1 MVKSVGGTSAD
12 SPSSSWTGTA
22 GHLADQVVQRD
33 VDGTASRPVTA
44 DRGLHRQV
52 GRVQAGRGGVDLAD
66 GLEEQREDGRHR
78 GRRLAVEP
86 VRVALPHPDD
96 PRVPVVPELDDDRGH
111 AVRGGMVGAGDAER
125 VAQAEVQ
132 DLVGQPQAHLPA
144 FDVSATHGS
153 ASIAARVAAQSR
165 PAPNRTGSSTGSPV
179 SAAVAAMIARA
190 SSSSG

>member
-1 MVKSVGGTSAD
+1 MARSA
-12 SPSSSWTGTA
+12 A
-22 GHLADQVVQRD
+22 C
-33 VDGTASRPVTA
+33 RP
-44 DRGLHRQV
+44 
-52 GRVQAGRGGVDLAD
+52 GRGRVDLAD
-66 GLEEQREDGRHR
+66 GVEEQREDGRHR

-96 PRVPVVPELDDDRGH
+96 PRVPVVPELHDDGGH
-111 AVRGGMVGAGDAER
+111 AVRGGMVGAGDPER

-132 DLVGQPQAHLPA
+132 DLVGQPEAHVPA

-165 PAPNRTGSSTGSPV
+165 SAPNRTGSSTGSPV